1 MADYIKKSSD
11 TKFVDLAEDVEFKKD
26 LIRFFTG
33 GRYNY
38 TREEMEERGFEAL
51 TKDFV
56 EHMRGQ
62 SWNEVT
68 AIRDLSYVR
77 NKDMSQSG
85 KDAFGRLIQA
95 WDNSEE
101 VGSTF
106 GESVLDFTEAIV
118 TAPSTYV
125 GMGTFGLGKAGAK
138 VASKATQIAVR
149 MGLKEAAKKNL
160 TKAATQRTI
169 SQIAMREGAIGFGTG
184 AGIGGVQ
191 AYGAGETREEV
202 EATGE
207 YTGKDLAYDAIVG
220 GVVEGT
226 LGGALGTL
234 SGVIGRGRGKKV
246 DDVLKERGDAFRKE
260 AEKAADDALNTLNG
274 KTGATQDQVDAA
286 MGVVS
291 DIEEILSARKGDNK
305 ASVKDPLDPERVA
318 KGKAI
323 LSAMS
328 DPKANPEFTSGLS
341 AQTLRGIAAAAIDL
355 QKELELD
362 TAGGTLRITQ
372 AIANRMRDGK
382 GAEAFAILDKVKK
395 DYGLSKDEM
404 SLIYMADVSRAAQ
417 TLGYASAVARG
428 AKIDMLKESDI
439 DVLYSKGASSIN
451 GQDAKEI
458 TAAAIRNQKGE
469 GKLGKLGDTSYKF
482 LQDIDALRVSL
493 MTSQPTT
500 TMRNVASTGILIGAD
515 MSDQVFRA
523 IFKGIGGDTTA
534 IRNIIPD
541 TTAILRGMSMN
552 KTEGMLL
559 KQIML
564 DELPEQS
571 ARLYNDAMRLELGTE
586 SNSKIAKIGRAVNF
600 ANTLTDTVLKESI
613 FYGSLDRQ
621 FRQQGL
627 SLTDWLRSN
636 TKLDDL
642 PEGISIE
649 KATKQ
654 ANSITMQDTFRDNQS
669 GVGKLTRALV
679 SANRKIPF
687 LISTAA
693 GIPFPRYLG
702 NHLQTMSQYAPLA
715 GELLHHARVIE
726 GDEEVATRAAKQAT
740 GALMLWAGYELA
752 DQRQGE
758 VDFGSIK
765 NTLIQE
771 AGRDADLQPL
781 LGATLVHMYVGDV
794 LWRKQNGLPVTDV
807 AKDLMEVA
815 GGIPEFSFDVE
826 LFEELLN
833 KDISSTEA
841 FSKKAADFLATYSMN
856 PITALS
862 RDIIGQVSYDQAGT
876 PFTRDLA
883 EGEGISMK
891 GEEFTWDEF
900 KNRSTRNLPDLLFTQ
915 YSQSLNGKTDIPYYD
930 FDNPVARGKVDPITK
945 QITGIASNPPKTELQ
960 KEMSRYGLKNYQI
973 YTASGVP
980 NAAIDSVLRAYLA
993 RTMYKDFEKFKEE
1006 TVFVSEQYPRDTKW
1020 EDIPDS
1026 KDKELILKK
1035 WINGRISEG
1044 KKLVEDRFD
1053 RMVTE
1058 EPIEARGFIR
1068 NQYLVY
1074 AKKNSGEGARN
1085 LDKAANAISGMT
1097 AAEYL
1102 GEAETMQDEVER
1114 RIKLLGEVELLPD
1127 L

>member
-1 MADYIKKSSD
+1 MADYIKKASE
-11 TKFVDLAEDVEFKKD
+11 TKFVDLAEDIEFKKD
-26 LIRFFTG
+26 LVRFFTG
-33 GRYNY
+33 GRYKY
-38 TREEMEERGFEAL
+38 SREEMEERGFEAL

-68 AIRDLSYVR
+68 AIRDLNYVR

-95 WDNSEE
+95 WDSSEE

-106 GESVLDFTEAIV
+106 GESVLDFTEALV

-125 GMGTFGLGKAGAK
+125 GIGSFGLGKA
-138 VASKATQIAVR
+138 ASKAAGKATQIAVR
-149 MGLKEAAKKNL
+149 LSLKEAAKKNL

-169 SQIAMREGAIGFGTG
+169 SQVALREGAIGFGTG

-234 SGVIGRGRGKKV
+234 SGVIGRGRAKKV
-246 DDVLKERGDAFRKE
+246 DDVLQERSAAFKKE
-260 AEKAADDALNTLNG
+260 AEQAAELAKKTIDDATE
-274 KTGATQDQVDAA
+274 DQKSAA

-291 DIEEILSARKGDNK
+291 DIEEILSARKGNSK
-305 ASVKDPLDPERVA
+305 SSIKNPLDPERVA

-323 LSAMS
+323 LSAMA
-328 DPKANPEFTSGLS
+328 DTKANPEFTSGLS
-341 AQTLRGIAAAAIDL
+341 AQTLRGIAAAAVDL
-355 QKELELD
+355 QKELNVSLE
-362 TAGGTLRITQ
+362 GGSLRITQ
-372 AIANRMRDGK
+372 AVADMMRDGK
-382 GAEAFAILDKVKK
+382 GAEAFTILDKVKK
-395 DYGLSKDEM
+395 AYGLSKDEM
-404 SLIYMADVSRAAQ
+404 SLIYMADVSRAGQ
-417 TLGYASAVARG
+417 TLGFASAISRG
-428 AKIDMLKESDI
+428 AKIDMMKESDI
-439 DVLYSKGASSIN
+439 DVLFSKGASSIN

-458 TAAAIRNQKGE
+458 TAAAIRNQKVE
-469 GKLGKLGDTSYKF
+469 GKLNKLGDTSYKF

-515 MSDQVFRA
+515 MSDQVFRS
-523 IFKGIGGDTTA
+523 IFKGLRGDTTA
-534 IRNIIPD
+534 IRNIVPD
-541 TTAILRGMSMN
+541 MTAILRGMSMN

-613 FYGSLDRQ
+613 FYGSMDRQ

-642 PEGISIE
+642 PEGISVE

-669 GVGKLTRALV
+669 VVGKTTRALV
-679 SANRKIPF
+679 NANRKIPF

-693 GIPFPRYLG
+693 GVPFPRYLG
-702 NHLQTMSQYAPLA
+702 NHLQTMSQYTPGVA
-715 GELLHHARVIE
+715 EIFNVMNIIE
-726 GDEEVATRAAKQAT
+726 GDEEVATRLAKQAT
-740 GALMLWAGYELA
+740 GALMLWGGYELA

-758 VDFGSIK
+758 VDYASIK
-765 NTLIQE
+765 NTLLQE
-771 AGRDADLQPL
+771 AGRDSDLQPL
-781 LGATLVHMYVGDV
+781 LGATVVHMYVGDI
-794 LWRKQNGLPVTDV
+794 LWRKENGLPVTDV
-807 AKDLMEVA
+807 SKDLLEVA
-815 GGIPEFSFDVE
+815 GGIPEFSFDIEV
-826 LFEELLN
+826 FEELLN

-841 FSKKAADFLATYSMN
+841 LSKKAADFLATYSMN
-856 PITALS
+856 PLTALS
-862 RDIIGQVSYDQAGT
+862 RDIIGQLSYDQAGT

-883 EGEGISMK
+883 EGEGVSMK
-891 GEEFTWDEF
+891 GEEFTLDEF
-900 KNRSTRNLPDLLFTQ
+900 KNRSTRFLPDLLFTQ

-930 FDNPVARGKVDPITK
+930 FDNPVARGKIDPITK
-945 QITGIASNPPKTELQ
+945 QITGVAANPPKTELQ
-960 KEMSRYGLKNYQI
+960 KEMSRYGLKNYQL
-973 YTASGVP
+973 YTASGIP
-980 NAAIDSVLRAYLA
+980 NPVIDNVLRTYLA
-993 RTMYKDFEKFKEE
+993 RTMHKQFEKFKEE
-1006 TVFVSEQYPRDTKW
+1006 SVFVSEQYPRGTKW
-1020 EDIPDS
+1020 EDIPDN
-1026 KDKELILKK
+1026 KDKGLILEK
-1035 WINGRISEG
+1035 WITNKIGEG
-1044 KKLVEDRFD
+1044 KKKVEDRFD

-1058 EPIEARGFIR
+1058 DPIEARGFIR

-1074 AKKNSGEGARN
+1074 AKSKRGEGARN

-1102 GEAETMQDEVER
+1102 NEAETMQDEVER
-1114 RIKLLGEVELLPD
+1114 RIKLLGEVELLPP